1 MQILFASERDKKLFE
16 FKTEPTRRFGSES
29 AKKIKRALDDLDAA
43 ASMEDMRHLPG
54 KWEELKGDRRGQF
67 SARLAGGFR
76 LIVKPIKQ
84 PAPVKPDGGVDWRAV
99 DGVTVI
105 EVVDYHD

>member
-1 MQILFASERDKKLFE
+1 MKILFTSDRDKKLFE
-16 FKTEPTRRFGSES
+16 SKPELTRRFGVDS
-29 AKKIKRALDDLDAA
+29 AKKLKRTLDDLSAA
-43 ASMEDMRHLPG
+43 ASMEEMRCLPG

-67 SARLAGGFR
+67 SVRLAGGHR
-76 LIVKPIKQ
+76 LIVRPIKQ